1 MSLPSTVRTFPR
13 FGGRGR
19 GRWKE
24 VFPHRLGVSYYGRS
38 MLPNEGWR
46 DNQLEQHKLILKIYV
61 IDNSWS
67 SQLLLSLFNNGN
79 ILKTPIQGN
88 NSYGSR
94 LNQAQSEDLSSRQL
108 ERHCQMVSYRVIN
121 RDYFT
126 HTDNY
131 LIIIFYLGSNS
142 EWVFLVLF
150 FFFFSFI
157 KTNLKSHNWSVKK
170 KPDGKQ
176 EGLIDVKHLEQCLAN
191 KQH

>member
-38 MLPNEGWR
+38 MFPNEGWR

-94 LNQAQSEDLSSRQL
+94 LNQAQSEDLSTAKWSATEL
-108 ERHCQMVSYRVIN
+108 STGIIL
-121 RDYFT
+121 
-126 HTDNY
+126 HTQ
-131 LIIIFYLGSNS
+131 IIILSLSSTWGVIRS
-142 EWVFLVLF
+142 EFFLFCFFFLF
-150 FFFFSFI
+150 FY
-157 KTNLKSHNWSVKK
+157 
-170 KPDGKQ
+170 
-176 EGLIDVKHLEQCLAN
+176 
-191 KQH
+191 

>member
-121 RDYFT
+121 RDYLT

-150 FFFFSFI
+150 FFSFLL
-157 KTNLKSHNWSVKK
+157 LKPILKAITDLLRKSQMGSKR
-170 KPDGKQ
+170 G
-176 EGLIDVKHLEQCLAN
+176 
-191 KQH
+191 